1 MLLAIDMGNT
11 QTAMG
16 LFDGDE
22 LVQSWRMP
30 TDRSYT
36 ADEIHVRLMGFFKMY
51 GLSLD
56 TVDAIAFAGV
66 VPQLSRE
73 WHAVAN
79 RIAADAIVIG
89 PQTAA
94 VTKLRAARPQAV
106 GADRVANAVAA
117 ETFYGAPAIVVDFG
131 TATNIDVIDE
141 DGYYIGGAIAPGI
154 RISMDA
160 LAARA
165 AKLAS
170 VPLEAPEHAIGRDT
184 EECIKVGAVVGAAA
198 MAEGLVARMKRELGR
213 EDATVIATGGLAG
226 IVADSTDAF
235 DVVDGQ
241 LTIKGICEIYRRMQK
256 LGVKQGHRRA
266 RPMSQPRKR
275 SPSLFLKTE
284 KFSILRNRALATHS
298 PDRRNPPR
306 HRPKR
311 ASLSSLS
318 LSAGASRYS
327 PRIRTASGG
336 NSCSPASVL
345 MVARPQMSRPANTPT
360 ASGKPLGDTA
370 AT

>member
-51 GLSLD
+51 DLSLGA
-56 TVDAIAFAGV
+56 VDAIAFAGV

-106 GADRVANAVAA
+106 GADRIANAVAA

-131 TATNIDVIDE
+131 TATNIDVINE

-184 EECIKVGAVVGAAA
+184 EECIK
-198 MAEGLVARMKRELGR
+198 RELGR
-213 EDATVIATGGLAG
+213 EDVTVIATGGLAS

-241 LTIKGICEIYRRMQK
+241 LTIKGICEIYRRMQE
-256 LGVKQGHRRA
+256 LG
-266 RPMSQPRKR
+266 
-275 SPSLFLKTE
+275 
-284 KFSILRNRALATHS
+284 
-298 PDRRNPPR
+298 
-306 HRPKR
+306 
-311 ASLSSLS
+311 
-318 LSAGASRYS
+318 
-327 PRIRTASGG
+327 
-336 NSCSPASVL
+336 
-345 MVARPQMSRPANTPT
+345 
-360 ASGKPLGDTA
+360 
-370 AT
+370 

>member
-30 TDRSYT
+30 TDRSFT

-51 GLSLD
+51 DLSLD
-56 TVDAIAFAGV
+56 AVDAIAFAGV
-66 VPQLSRE
+66 VPQLSR
-73 WHAVAN
+73 
-79 RIAADAIVIG
+79 G

-106 GADRVANAVAA
+106 GADRIANAVAA
-117 ETFYGAPAIVVDFG
+117 ERFYGAPAIVVDFG

-184 EECIKVGAVVGAAA
+184 EECIKVGAVTGAAA
-198 MAEGLVARMKRELGR
+198 MAEGLVTRMKRELGR
-213 EDATVIATGGLAG
+213 EDATVIATGGLAS

-241 LTIKGICEIYRRMQK
+241 LTIKGICEIYRRMQE
-256 LGVKQGHRRA
+256 LG
-266 RPMSQPRKR
+266 
-275 SPSLFLKTE
+275 
-284 KFSILRNRALATHS
+284 
-298 PDRRNPPR
+298 
-306 HRPKR
+306 
-311 ASLSSLS
+311 
-318 LSAGASRYS
+318 
-327 PRIRTASGG
+327 
-336 NSCSPASVL
+336 
-345 MVARPQMSRPANTPT
+345 
-360 ASGKPLGDTA
+360 
-370 AT
+370 

>member
-56 TVDAIAFAGV
+56 AVDAIAFAGV

-73 WHAVAN
+73 WHAVAD

-106 GADRVANAVAA
+106 GADRIANAVAAETFYGAPAIVVDFGTATNIDVIAA

-184 EECIKVGAVVGAAA
+184 EECIKVGAVTGAAA

-213 EDATVIATGGLAG
+213 EDATVIATGGLAS

-241 LTIKGICEIYRRMQK
+241 LTIKGICEIYRRMRE
-256 LGVKQGHRRA
+256 LG
-266 RPMSQPRKR
+266 
-275 SPSLFLKTE
+275 
-284 KFSILRNRALATHS
+284 
-298 PDRRNPPR
+298 
-306 HRPKR
+306 
-311 ASLSSLS
+311 
-318 LSAGASRYS
+318 
-327 PRIRTASGG
+327 
-336 NSCSPASVL
+336 
-345 MVARPQMSRPANTPT
+345 
-360 ASGKPLGDTA
+360 
-370 AT
+370 

>member
-1 MLLAIDMGNT
+1 M
-11 QTAMG
+11 
-16 LFDGDE
+16 
-22 LVQSWRMP
+22 
-30 TDRSYT
+30 
-36 ADEIHVRLMGFFKMY
+36 
-51 GLSLD
+51 
-56 TVDAIAFAGV
+56 
-66 VPQLSRE
+66 
-73 WHAVAN
+73 AN

-106 GADRVANAVAA
+106 GADRIANAVAA

-184 EECIKVGAVVGAAA
+184 EECIKVGAVTGAAA
-198 MAEGLVARMKRELGR
+198 MAEGLVTRMKRELGR
-213 EDATVIATGGLAG
+213 EDATVIATGGLAS

-235 DVVDGQ
+235 DIVDGQ

-256 LGVKQGHRRA
+256 LG
-266 RPMSQPRKR
+266 
-275 SPSLFLKTE
+275 
-284 KFSILRNRALATHS
+284 
-298 PDRRNPPR
+298 
-306 HRPKR
+306 
-311 ASLSSLS
+311 
-318 LSAGASRYS
+318 
-327 PRIRTASGG
+327 
-336 NSCSPASVL
+336 
-345 MVARPQMSRPANTPT
+345 
-360 ASGKPLGDTA
+360 
-370 AT
+370 

>member
-56 TVDAIAFAGV
+56 AVDAIAFAGV

-89 PQTAA
+89 PQTAD

-106 GADRVANAVAA
+106 GADRIANAVAA

-184 EECIKVGAVVGAAA
+184 EECI
-198 MAEGLVARMKRELGR
+198 
-213 EDATVIATGGLAG
+213 
-226 IVADSTDAF
+226 
-235 DVVDGQ
+235 
-241 LTIKGICEIYRRMQK
+241 
-256 LGVKQGHRRA
+256 
-266 RPMSQPRKR
+266 
-275 SPSLFLKTE
+275 
-284 KFSILRNRALATHS
+284 
-298 PDRRNPPR
+298 
-306 HRPKR
+306 
-311 ASLSSLS
+311 
-318 LSAGASRYS
+318 
-327 PRIRTASGG
+327 
-336 NSCSPASVL
+336 
-345 MVARPQMSRPANTPT
+345 
-360 ASGKPLGDTA
+360 
-370 AT
+370 

>member
-16 LFDGDE
+16 LFDGNE

-56 TVDAIAFAGV
+56 AVDAIAFAGV

-73 WHAVAN
+73 WHTVAD

-94 VTKLRAARPQAV
+94 VTKLRTARPQAV
-106 GADRVANAVAA
+106 GADRIANAVAA

-131 TATNIDVIDE
+131 TATNIDVINE

-170 VPLEAPEHAIGRDT
+170 VPLEAP
-184 EECIKVGAVVGAAA
+184 
-198 MAEGLVARMKRELGR
+198 
-213 EDATVIATGGLAG
+213 AT
-226 IVADSTDAF
+226 
-235 DVVDGQ
+235 
-241 LTIKGICEIYRRMQK
+241 
-256 LGVKQGHRRA
+256 
-266 RPMSQPRKR
+266 PR
-275 SPSLFLKTE
+275 
-284 KFSILRNRALATHS
+284 N
-298 PDRRNPPR
+298 
-306 HRPKR
+306 
-311 ASLSSLS
+311 
-318 LSAGASRYS
+318 ASRS
-327 PRIRTASGG
+327 AP
-336 NSCSPASVL
+336 
-345 MVARPQMSRPANTPT
+345 
-360 ASGKPLGDTA
+360 
-370 AT
+370 

>member
-56 TVDAIAFAGV
+56 AVDAIAFAGV

-73 WHAVAN
+73 WHAVAD
-79 RIAADAIVIG
+79 RI
-89 PQTAA
+89 
-94 VTKLRAARPQAV
+94 
-106 GADRVANAVAA
+106 ANAVAA

-170 VPLEAPEHAIGRDT
+170 VPLEAPEHTIGRDT
-184 EECIKVGAVVGAAA
+184 EECIKVGAVTGAAA
-198 MAEGLVARMKRELGR
+198 MAEGLVARMKHELGR
-213 EDATVIATGGLAG
+213 EDATVIATGGLAS
-226 IVADSTDAF
+226 IVASSTDAF

-241 LTIKGICEIYRRMQK
+241 LTIKGICEIYRRMQE
-256 LGVKQGHRRA
+256 LG
-266 RPMSQPRKR
+266 
-275 SPSLFLKTE
+275 
-284 KFSILRNRALATHS
+284 
-298 PDRRNPPR
+298 
-306 HRPKR
+306 
-311 ASLSSLS
+311 
-318 LSAGASRYS
+318 
-327 PRIRTASGG
+327 
-336 NSCSPASVL
+336 
-345 MVARPQMSRPANTPT
+345 
-360 ASGKPLGDTA
+360 
-370 AT
+370 

>member
-51 GLSLD
+51 DLSLGA
-56 TVDAIAFAGV
+56 VDAIAFAGV

-106 GADRVANAVAA
+106 GADRIANAVAA

-184 EECIKVGAVVGAAA
+184 EECIKVGAVTGQHRRRFDRRLRHSRRPTHHQRHLRNLPPHAGAGVGR
-198 MAEGLVARMKRELGR
+198 GPKSSTP
-213 EDATVIATGGLAG
+213 DATV
-226 IVADSTDAF
+226 
-235 DVVDGQ
+235 
-241 LTIKGICEIYRRMQK
+241 
-256 LGVKQGHRRA
+256 
-266 RPMSQPRKR
+266 
-275 SPSLFLKTE
+275 
-284 KFSILRNRALATHS
+284 
-298 PDRRNPPR
+298 
-306 HRPKR
+306 
-311 ASLSSLS
+311 
-318 LSAGASRYS
+318 
-327 PRIRTASGG
+327 
-336 NSCSPASVL
+336 
-345 MVARPQMSRPANTPT
+345 PANVRQ
-360 ASGKPLGDTA
+360 AYSSKLNNFQF
-370 AT
+370 